1 MSDYDSNGDLV
12 DALMHIIESMQQCT
26 HCGLHVDPSLHGG
39 SCPCCN
45 KSMTGRVLRDT
56 TVDSSRIDYSGLD
69 GDDCVNSKESI
80 YEPALTSRGPTYR
93 SCTSHG
99 PAVGQLPP
107 LYRMYQPDDPEQP
120 VANEP
125 CRRPARHAVME
136 ETDTRQ
142 HELGESLADQDRYIH
157 NVSAEARNVLREF
170 RQLLIRDGYRVG
182 RGDGT
187 ATKYCRYMQMLFEND
202 IFTSRDDFFKP
213 AARSRAHAFYM
224 QCAQKKAQETDCRTS
239 VKKLYKNFANGF
251 DKFVLLANFETAEVC
266 TQVSDNVTLDDIID
280 LLQ

>member
-1 MSDYDSNGDLV
+1 
-12 DALMHIIESMQQCT
+12 
-26 HCGLHVDPSLHGG
+26 
-39 SCPCCN
+39 
-45 KSMTGRVLRDT
+45 
-56 TVDSSRIDYSGLD
+56 
-69 GDDCVNSKESI
+69 
-80 YEPALTSRGPTYR
+80 
-93 SCTSHG
+93 
-99 PAVGQLPP
+99 
-107 LYRMYQPDDPEQP
+107 MYQPDDPEQP

-157 NVSAEARNVLREF
+157 NVSAEARTVLREF

-202 IFTSRDDFFKP
+202 IFTSRDDFFKS

-224 QCAQKKAQETDCRTS
+224 QCAQKSAKTDCRTS
-239 VKKLYKNFANGF
+239 VKSCTRTSP
-251 DKFVLLANFETAEVC
+251 TASTSSCSRELRNSEVC